1 MSSDAFVRFKRKTI
15 AFGPQIGDLAATK
28 RDREFLDEVYLREM
42 NFAAGGVGCAAW
54 DGAIILAR
62 FLRRIRNTLA
72 GRRVHEVG
80 AGVGLPGI
88 VAARYAASCV
98 LSDYIPSL
106 VENLDYNIALN
117 GARRR
122 VDEAPAAPDTPN
134 AAALHGDAAED
145 VIEEYRGALR
155 QRVSHAATAAV
166 LDWEEFP
173 SLPECEQE
181 RFKCDI
187 IIGSEVTY
195 SQIQSAGIPA
205 LFALVDATLSA
216 DGVFY
221 TIQSVNRETH
231 GFVCAQM
238 RARGFDVAA
247 VAVPKEEAAAETTG
261 QITENYAYYTFRRPN
276 SSFPVMGLEVGGTLI
291 EDDDAFAVLCAPPPE
306 LDKSIIASAL
316 A

>member
-1 MSSDAFVRFKRKTI
+1 
-15 AFGPQIGDLAATK
+15 
-28 RDREFLDEVYLREM
+28 VYLREM

-155 QRVSHAATAAV
+155 QRVSHAATTAV
-166 LDWEEFP
+166 LDWEEVRHSQTSTTPLRYP
-173 SLPECEQE
+173 SVTHECLLT
-181 RFKCDI
+181 F
-187 IIGSEVTY
+187 S
-195 SQIQSAGIPA
+195 
-205 LFALVDATLSA
+205 LF
-216 DGVFY
+216 F
-221 TIQSVNRETH
+221 
-231 GFVCAQM
+231 
-238 RARGFDVAA
+238 
-247 VAVPKEEAAAETTG
+247 
-261 QITENYAYYTFRRPN
+261 
-276 SSFPVMGLEVGGTLI
+276 SSLFSLLLL
-291 EDDDAFAVLCAPPPE
+291 LC
-306 LDKSIIASAL
+306 
-316 A
+316 